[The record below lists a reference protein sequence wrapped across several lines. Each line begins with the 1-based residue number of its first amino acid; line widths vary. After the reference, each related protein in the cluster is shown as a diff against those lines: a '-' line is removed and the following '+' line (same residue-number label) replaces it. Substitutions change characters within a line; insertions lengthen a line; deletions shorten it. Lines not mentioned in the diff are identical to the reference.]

1 MYLHCGEL
9 SDQFCSICL
18 NLGRECNS
26 SPFILQLLSAVMVS
40 VNASKP
46 VIVLSV

>member
-26 SPFILQLLSAVMVS
+26 SFILQLLSAVMVS